1 MIARRRFV
9 FALGVTALATP
20 LILPAQQQPK
30 VARIGLLIPEA
41 PSVEATRVDALRVG
55 LRERGYVEGKNIVID
70 LRSAEGNYDRL
81 PELAADLTKLKV
93 DLIVAFGTKAVSA
106 AQRATTTIPIVD
118 PVMGDSI
125 AIGLSNSLARP
136 SANITGSIQFSPE
149 TGGKRLEFLKEAL
162 PRIARIAVLI
172 NPANAGNPLQLQAMR
187 VTASALKLDLQALE
201 ASNAKDLEETLS
213 ALPQRR
219 VDALV
224 VPTDTLFRAHAKEI
238 ADRAANLK
246 LPSAGSREFPAAGG
260 LIGYGPDPVP
270 LYRRAAYFVDRLV
283 KGAQPSDL
291 PIERATKV
299 DLVINLKTAKTLG
312 VTIPQALLVRA
323 DEVIH

>member
-1 MIARRRFV
+1 
-9 FALGVTALATP
+9 VTALVTP
-20 LILPAQQQPK
+20 VISLAQQQPK
-30 VARIGLLIPEA
+30 VARIGLLIPET
-41 PSVEATRVDALRVG
+41 PSVEATRIEALRAG
-55 LRERGYVEGKNIVID
+55 LRDHGYVEGKSIAIE

-81 PELAADLTKLKV
+81 PELAAELAKLKV
-93 DLIVAFGTKAVSA
+93 DVIVAFGTKAVSA

-136 SANITGSIQFSPE
+136 SANITGSIQFSLE

-162 PRIARIAVLI
+162 PRIGRIAVLI

-187 VTASALKLDLQALE
+187 VTANALKLDLQALE
-201 ASNAKDLEETLS
+201 VRNAKELEESLS

-238 ADRAANLK
+238 ADHAASLK

-270 LYRRAAYFVDRLV
+270 LYRRAAYFVDRLL
-283 KGAQPSDL
+283 KGAKPADL
-291 PIERATKV
+291 PIERATKL
-299 DLVINLKTAKTLG
+299 DLVINLKTAGALG
-312 VTIPQALLVRA
+312 IALPPSLLVRA
-323 DEVIH
+323 THVIE

>member
-9 FALGVTALATP
+9 VALGVSALATP

-30 VARIGLLIPEA
+30 VARIGLLIPET
-41 PSVEATRVDALRVG
+41 PSVEATRVDALRAG
-55 LRERGYVEGKNIVID
+55 LRERAYVEGKNIVID

-125 AIGLSNSLARP
+125 AIGLSNTLARP

-162 PRIARIAVLI
+162 LRYSSILRMPGTRCNSRPCASRQVL
-172 NPANAGNPLQLQAMR
+172 
-187 VTASALKLDLQALE
+187 
-201 ASNAKDLEETLS
+201 
-213 ALPQRR
+213 
-219 VDALV
+219 
-224 VPTDTLFRAHAKEI
+224 
-238 ADRAANLK
+238 
-246 LPSAGSREFPAAGG
+246 
-260 LIGYGPDPVP
+260 
-270 LYRRAAYFVDRLV
+270 
-283 KGAQPSDL
+283 
-291 PIERATKV
+291 
-299 DLVINLKTAKTLG
+299 
-312 VTIPQALLVRA
+312 
-323 DEVIH
+323 